1 MDINFLSGSC
11 FRYFIWTII
20 MAKESEEI
28 FFMSHQ
34 IMLHSVVAI
43 SGFVLPIWKVK
54 MIFHIVQKFS
64 LINHIAIYIIF
75 HTIHG
80 FLIKGGSS
88 NKLHGELVPNSV
100 HIWDPRIKPPG
111 NWRQKRSNAEK
122 WNDVSDVIKDANIVL
137 NQMDYHG
144 NFNAEIFKDLFS
156 TLCEILHEKYGL
168 VNIHMDGA
176 SYHKRWVE
184 NIPTLSTKK
193 QEIVA
198 NCSQYFL
205 F

>member
-1 MDINFLSGSC
+1 MLPSFPKRSGAPLTDNEKLMIINVHNYLSKVN
-11 FRYFIWTII
+11 F
-20 MAKESEEI
+20 SEE
-28 FFMSHQ
+28 SH
-34 IMLHSVVAI
+34 L
-43 SGFVLPIWKVK
+43 
-54 MIFHIVQKFS
+54 KFTLRNTFTPHKTLGQPKFQTDDDVS
-64 LINHIAIYIIF
+64 E
-75 HTIHG
+75 
-80 FLIKGGSS
+80 FLRTKILNS
-88 NKLHGELVPNSV
+88 NKTAEQVSTPVLFPNSV